1 MPTFPSKINHLILA
15 DSSKVT
21 VKTETSTIN
30 IRLGHLDC
38 KIKGIV
44 CPNLNVN
51 IIAGLNWLRQ
61 LKPVIDWESS
71 VLTVARNGVNYKI
84 YPDSSDYRMKDFIFV
99 CLVETKLSP
108 KSNLDTCTF
117 KGIHFYKVS
126 TSANSDSPIIK
137 EFPDVFQETLP
148 GLPPCREIEHKIE
161 ILGTLPKPS
170 PIYKL
175 SPLEEET
182 LRII

>member
-1 MPTFPSKINHLILA
+1 MILA
-15 DSSKVT
+15 DSLKVT

-71 VLTVARNGVNYKI
+71 VLTVARNGVNYKFN
-84 YPDSSDYRMKDFIFV
+84 PDSSDHRMKDFIFV
-99 CLVETKLSP
+99 CLME
-108 KSNLDTCTF
+108 N
-117 KGIHFYKVS
+117 
-126 TSANSDSPIIK
+126 
-137 EFPDVFQETLP
+137 
-148 GLPPCREIEHKIE
+148 
-161 ILGTLPKPS
+161 
-170 PIYKL
+170 
-175 SPLEEET
+175 
-182 LRII
+182 

>member
-1 MPTFPSKINHLILA
+1 MFKHCFLLHFPLRQQNSHSKSSSSKSKTSKDTLLYYLFLFCRHRHKLLLDTGAKKSIFSSNFIFRHNLPTFPSKINHLVLA
-15 DSSKVT
+15 DSLKVT

-71 VLTVARNGVNYKI
+71 VLTVARNSVN
-84 YPDSSDYRMKDFIFV
+84 
-99 CLVETKLSP
+99 
-108 KSNLDTCTF
+108 
-117 KGIHFYKVS
+117 
-126 TSANSDSPIIK
+126 
-137 EFPDVFQETLP
+137 
-148 GLPPCREIEHKIE
+148 HKTIQIVLITE
-161 ILGTLPKPS
+161 
-170 PIYKL
+170 
-175 SPLEEET
+175 
-182 LRII
+182 